1 VLLVVPEAADLI
13 ARRDADR
20 FAAVANM
27 MMTMWV
33 KGLVF
38 LQMIK

>member
-1 VLLVVPEAADLI
+1 LLLAVPEAADLLI

-20 FAAVANM
+20 FAAVANI
-27 MMTMWV
+27 MMTMRM

-38 LQMIK
+38 QTIT